1 MSSFGIFLD
10 FLVDKVM
17 MIVMFIILLMV
28 NIVLGKLSY
37 CRVYRNEENVYLVV
51 KNIFERSL

>member
-17 MIVMFIILLMV
+17 MIVMFIILVMV

-37 CRVYRNEENVYLVV
+37 YNVYRNEENVY
-51 KNIFERSL
+51 

>member
-37 CRVYRNEENVYLVV
+37 YIEIKKMY
-51 KNIFERSL
+51 I